1 MELTVK
7 SRNSKLSDRQH
18 AHIEEKLRKL
28 DRYLDGI
35 TEIHVDVRQ
44 ELHRDAGEVYR
55 VQATLTGLNG
65 VLMRAEERS
74 ADLYAA
80 IDAVQAVLQRQIRRY
95 KDKYWHRARR
105 AKQIAA
111 EAATH
116 AAVVPA
122 PGNEPVT
129 ADDVLGGMEEAPQ
142 RDILRSKTFRLQ
154 PLHVDDAIER
164 MELLGHTFFV
174 YQDVGDGRISIVY
187 RRNDGNYGVIIPQV

>member
-7 SRNSKLSDRQH
+7 SRNGKLSERQQ

-35 TEIHVDVRQ
+35 TDIHVDVRQ
-44 ELHRDAGEVYR
+44 EMNRDAGEVYR

-65 VLMRAEERS
+65 VLLRAEERS

-80 IDAVQAVLQRQIRRY
+80 IDEVQSVLQRQIRRY

-105 AKQIAA
+105 DRQIAA
-111 EAATH
+111 EAAAH

-129 ADDVLGGMEEAPQ
+129 ADDVLAEAEEAPQ
-142 RDILRSKTFRLQ
+142 RDILRSKAFKLQ

-164 MELLGHTFFV
+164 MELLGHSFFV
-174 YQDVGDGRISIVY
+174 FQDIGDGRISIVY
-187 RRNDGNYGVIIPQV
+187 RRRDGNYGVILPQV